1 MLLIREG
8 LVWPS
13 SEHLRSRTADSVER
27 RDGRAIVELVRRHCS
42 WQTGGMFDEP
52 DRSAGGWR
60 RPSPN
65 LRHQGCPHRRQPRSA
80 EQGDRLRLAHMRTL
94 LTQQAPRRP
103 QLRPGISSLRL
114 HGYANR
120 VARATARRD
129 CEPIVEGDTERH
141 VDWITGVEKAADV
154 AVVQRLDPNDVRSWR
169 EARDLEIAV
178 PRESKSG
185 DQVPRFG
192 VECNDMCAGTPTPLR
207 VTRPRT
213 TPVSLSKSPPGT
225 DPRRPQCHQAA
236 APDRELRLVRT
247 RSETSRRRKPAPG
260 GRRLDLPLS
269 RRAPNDPVRESD
281 RSHARQRIQG
291 RSEADP
297 RLRTSTTGMRVEE
310 NVGLDDF
317 TGYHVDD
324 EPGGAEHA
332 IHAGVVLKADH

>member
-103 QLRPGISSLRL
+103 CGLEFHHFGCTATLIVSPVPPRG
-114 HGYANR
+114 
-120 VARATARRD
+120 ATASRS
-129 CEPIVEGDTERH
+129 
-141 VDWITGVEKAADV
+141 WKAHGTPR
-154 AVVQRLDPNDVRSWR
+154 RLDHWRRKSCRCRRRPAARPDDVRSWR

-213 TPVSLSKSPPGT
+213 TPVSLSKSPPEYS

-310 NVGLDDF
+310 NVGLDF